1 MKEFKTLKY
10 WKIAFYILGSI
21 PLIFIISLLTF
32 YIYYGI
38 ILGFWGISGI
48 NPYKFPASKIY
59 QHIIIYSWVI
69 TFFCIPIFVITT
81 IFYFIKNKNEKLKKI
96 IIASAIIFMI
106 AILLIF
112 SKILL
117 FALD

>member
-1 MKEFKTLKY
+1 MKILENLKY
-10 WKIAFYILGSI
+10 WKIAFYILGSM

-48 NPYKFPASKIY
+48 NPYEFPASKIY

-69 TFFCIPIFVITT
+69 TFFCTPIFIITT
-81 IFYFIKNKNEKLKKI
+81 TFYFIKNKNEKLKKI
-96 IIASAIIFMI
+96 IIAD
-106 AILLIF
+106 AILFAISVLLVF
-112 SKILL
+112 SKTLL